1 MGIRY
6 FRKKIKV
13 NINGQTV
20 DKFVADIQEETVL
33 DFEDLAEIIEK
44 KSTMSRGDI
53 AGVLLEAESAIATML
68 YKQYS
73 KINIKS

>member
-33 DFEDLAEIIEK
+33 DF
-44 KSTMSRGDI
+44 
-53 AGVLLEAESAIATML
+53 
-68 YKQYS
+68 
-73 KINIKS
+73 